1 MLSRVLKNVAV
12 GAVALTALQFLPLK
26 AAIAPA
32 LRTAIVV
39 GNGTYPR
46 DELKN
51 PTNDARAMA
60 NVLRELGFDVKLAED
75 LSLEQFRALVGDP
88 TAFAQGSV
96 ALFYYAGHAVQFK
109 GTNYLLPVDFDL
121 SKPEDLPTV
130 SVDLTEVMKDM
141 NDAGVGFS
149 IIILDSCRN
158 YPFGEMAEAFGSG
171 LATVAATGE
180 TLVAYS
186 TAAGDVAL
194 DGNGPNSPYTSALVS
209 ALELPGRDIYEVF
222 RTVRAKVREA
232 TNGRQLPWITG
243 SVESELVFRQ
253 PDAENVGDDGRFD
266 LASVLWRSIQKSR
279 DPTDFSKFL
288 ALYSNDD
295 ELAAKATIR
304 RGELLGAGELELPPV
319 GVETESIPGPSGS
332 AVEVTACDRWAS
344 DPLDPQRIAPG
355 VPLNTVNTRQAIRDC
370 AADLTKDPD
379 NPRLNFNL
387 ARALDLAERFSEA
400 ETYYNRAADQ
410 GYGAAFRNLGYM
422 YRNGRG
428 VARDD
433 ARAADYYLQA
443 SLRGVP
449 AGRDGLG
456 MMYEQGWGVPQSA
469 VDSIYW
475 LSLAA
480 EDNFAPAVDHLGN
493 VYRMGKGVSVDLAR
507 ARELYERAAFGGNSN
522 AMANLARVHRE
533 GLGVPVDVREA
544 VRWYERATELGNP
557 FAPYQLS
564 QMYLKGEKPLR
575 RDPARALKLLQL
587 SADRGYEWAFWRLAR
602 FYETG
607 EDGKKD
613 LETAAYYFQIAQA
626 AAESVNN
633 PSGDQL
639 AADAA
644 KKLDDLARTV
654 DPAVLERARAR
665 SQAWLTQNGVTQVGL
680 FYQY

>member
-1 MLSRVLKNVAV
+1 
-12 GAVALTALQFLPLK
+12 
-26 AAIAPA
+26 
-32 LRTAIVV
+32 
-39 GNGTYPR
+39 
-46 DELKN
+46 
-51 PTNDARAMA
+51 
-60 NVLRELGFDVKLAED
+60 
-75 LSLEQFRALVGDP
+75 
-88 TAFAQGSV
+88 
-96 ALFYYAGHAVQFK
+96 
-109 GTNYLLPVDFDL
+109 
-121 SKPEDLPTV
+121 
-130 SVDLTEVMKDM
+130 
-141 NDAGVGFS
+141 
-149 IIILDSCRN
+149 
-158 YPFGEMAEAFGSG
+158 
-171 LATVAATGE
+171 
-180 TLVAYS
+180 
-186 TAAGDVAL
+186 
-194 DGNGPNSPYTSALVS
+194 
-209 ALELPGRDIYEVF
+209 
-222 RTVRAKVREA
+222 
-232 TNGRQLPWITG
+232 
-243 SVESELVFRQ
+243 
-253 PDAENVGDDGRFD
+253 
-266 LASVLWRSIQKSR
+266 
-279 DPTDFSKFL
+279 
-288 ALYSNDD
+288 
-295 ELAAKATIR
+295 
-304 RGELLGAGELELPPV
+304 
-319 GVETESIPGPSGS
+319 
-332 AVEVTACDRWAS
+332 
-344 DPLDPQRIAPG
+344 
-355 VPLNTVNTRQAIRDC
+355 
-370 AADLTKDPD
+370 
-379 NPRLNFNL
+379 
-387 ARALDLAERFSEA
+387 
-400 ETYYNRAADQ
+400 
-410 GYGAAFRNLGYM
+410 
-422 YRNGRG
+422 
-428 VARDD
+428 
-433 ARAADYYLQA
+433 
-443 SLRGVP
+443 
-449 AGRDGLG
+449 